1 MVWEMNYQ
9 IIFEA
14 KAKEEIDSIKK
25 SGDKSSLKKLNKILN
40 ELEQHP
46 TTGSGNPEQLKHE
59 LSGYWSRRIN
69 KKDRLIYQIIETE
82 VLVVVVSAL
91 GHYE

>member
-1 MVWEMNYQ
+1 NIQQ
-9 IIFEA
+9 II
-14 KAKEEIDSIKK
+14 K
-25 SGDKSSLKKLNKILN
+25 SGDKKSLKKVNQFLL

>member
-1 MVWEMNYQ
+1 MGNYRL
-9 IIFEA
+9 
-14 KAKEEIDSIKK
+14 EINETARLHLRKIKK
-25 SGDKSSLKKLNKILN
+25 SGDSASLKKITKLFE
-40 ELEQHP
+40 ELENHP
-46 TTGSGNPEQLKHE
+46 TTGSGNPEQLKYE

-91 GHYE
+91 GHYD

>member
-1 MVWEMNYQ
+1 MYKVVINKTADKNIQQ
-9 IIFEA
+9 II
-14 KAKEEIDSIKK
+14 K
-25 SGDKSSLKKLNKILN
+25 SGDKKSLKKVIQFLL

-46 TTGSGNPEQLKHE
+46 TTGSGNPEHLKHE

>member
-1 MVWEMNYQ
+1 MGSYRLELK
-9 IIFEA
+9 ET
-14 KAKEEIDSIKK
+14 AKEHLRLIKK
-25 SGDKSSLKKLNKILN
+25 SGNFAMFKKITKLLE

-69 KKDRLIYQIIETE
+69 KKDRIIYQIIDEE

>member
-1 MVWEMNYQ
+1 MYKVVFNKEADKDILQ
-9 IIFEA
+9 II
-14 KAKEEIDSIKK
+14 K
-25 SGDKSSLKKLNKILN
+25 SGDKKTIKKLNQILI
-40 ELEQHP
+40 ELENHP

-59 LSGYWSRRIN
+59 LSAYWSRRIN

-91 GHYE
+91 DHYD